1 MAIPPSVRRF
11 RERAVGY
18 KRQVILGVVLLS
30 GVYVLFTSLICIQ
43 LPNVPVCVR
52 LRKTSTVQLSV
63 NSVERKASFGH
74 KRILDEVKGISPVVD
89 SQHRYIS
96 NMQRVVATVS
106 ALLTTFLI
114 SGVWLDTQ
122 TLAREYT
129 LAHLCASWE
138 RSDMVAVQVCVLCI
152 CEMSAS
158 SLTCSN
164 LQDDAHDIG
173 HEEDQSR
180 DHDHDHDDHQQDR
193 HGDHDHREHRDHQ
206 DHREHQHL
214 KRHPAISMSA
224 IDSSEHDSH
233 HHARSL
239 NLAAHHV
246 KVRT

>member
-1 MAIPPSVRRF
+1 
-11 RERAVGY
+11 
-18 KRQVILGVVLLS
+18 
-30 GVYVLFTSLICIQ
+30 
-43 LPNVPVCVR
+43 
-52 LRKTSTVQLSV
+52 
-63 NSVERKASFGH
+63 
-74 KRILDEVKGISPVVD
+74 
-89 SQHRYIS
+89 
-96 NMQRVVATVS
+96 
-106 ALLTTFLI
+106 
-114 SGVWLDTQ
+114 
-122 TLAREYT
+122 
-129 LAHLCASWE
+129 
-138 RSDMVAVQVCVLCI
+138 
-152 CEMSAS
+152 MSAS

-246 KVRT
+246 KSYSHPHYDQYDNMGHPMRICSPGTYKAITFRIELEYSKEYMAVSIRGLPSHCIGS